1 MSERHISDRVLAEAK
16 LLICV
21 GTGGVGKTT
30 TSAALAL
37 RAAALGR
44 RTLVLTIDPAKR
56 LANAMGLESLGNEA
70 RSVELGSLAARG
82 GSLAAMMLDAQRT
95 FDELII
101 RTAGFTRSAS

>member
-1 MSERHISDRVLAEAK
+1 MSDRHISDSVLAEAK
-16 LLICV
+16 LLVCV

-70 RSVELGSLAARG
+70 RAVELGSPQCAAVRC
-82 GSLAAMMLDAQRT
+82 R
-95 FDELII
+95 
-101 RTAGFTRSAS
+101 R